1 MFTEAPRTFVGC
13 EAAGEARS
21 NVQAYRPTSTP
32 NVIKENGTV
41 PTNIDGLDGT
51 ATLLDSG
58 SDDSLAAH
66 AVVDAL
72 KTRGVHMET
81 CKPVVQLAL
90 ALWRSKRL

>member
-1 MFTEAPRTFVGC
+1 GC

-21 NVQAYRPTSTP
+21 NVQVYRPISTP

-66 AVVDAL
+66 AVVDVL
-72 KTRGVHMET
+72 KARGVHM
-81 CKPVVQLAL
+81 
-90 ALWRSKRL
+90 